1 MKRLTDD
8 IEKILFTRQQL
19 AERVRELGQ
28 QITRDYLDKD
38 LLVIGVLKGAA
49 VFMSDLIREIDLDI
63 RTDYIAVSS
72 YGDEAESSGEL
83 RIIKDVSQRLKGY
96 HVLLAED
103 IIDTGNTLHVLR
115 QRMLDKGAESV
126 KICALL
132 DKPEQRIVP
141 VHADYTG
148 FTVPDGFIVG
158 YGIDLAEK
166 YRNLPFVGILKK
178 EVYELYFVPGSIK
191 DHIEKRNGISHT
203 ILTVPL

>member
-19 AERVRELGQ
+19 AERIRELGQ

-72 YGDEAESSGEL
+72 YGDREVSSGDL
-83 RIIKDVSQRLKGY
+83 RIIKDVTQQLKGY

-132 DKPEQRIVP
+132 DKPERRIVP
-141 VHADYTG
+141 VHADYIG
-148 FTVPDGFIVG
+148 FTVPDEFIVG

-178 EVYELYFVPGSIK
+178 ELYE
-191 DHIEKRNGISHT
+191 
-203 ILTVPL
+203 